1 MSILRIEHHTS
12 YRYSQP
18 VGFGRHRLVIRP
30 REGHELRILK
40 HTLEISPAYD
50 ATWSRDVFGNSVA
63 LIRFHE
69 EADALDIRSEVIVE
83 RVAPFPSREPREPW
97 KVVFPVSYEPIET
110 TFTTAYMR
118 SSYPDD
124 VQAVRKWLQA
134 EAPNPDKGD
143 AEGVVLALGEVIHQ
157 RIKYR
162 RRPEKGVQTPARTIE
177 LGSGSCR
184 DMATL
189 MMEAA
194 RLIGVASRF
203 ASGYLDCAA
212 SLAGRAS
219 MHAWTEYYLP
229 LLGWRGFDPTL
240 GEPISLK
247 HVLTG
252 VSDHPR
258 GVMPVSGMFSGTAAD
273 LKSLTVTVLTERLP
287 AGSAMAIGAEGNG
300 LRGLESLPAEV

>member
-1 MSILRIEHHTS
+1 MSILRIEHRTT

-18 VGFGRHRLVIRP
+18 VSFGRHRLVVRP
-30 REGHELRILK
+30 REGHELKILR
-40 HTLEISPAYD
+40 HVLEISPEYD

-69 EADALDIRSEVIVE
+69 EADLLDIRNEVVVE
-83 RVAPFPSREPREPW
+83 RMSPFPSREPREPW
-97 KVVFPVSYEPIET
+97 KIAFPVSYEPLET
-110 TFTTAYMR
+110 TFTSAYLR
-118 SSYPDD
+118 PSYPDD
-124 VQAVRKWLQA
+124 VPAVRKWLKR
-134 EAPNPDKGD
+134 EAPQPDERD
-143 AEGVVLALGEVIHQ
+143 AEGVILALGEVIHQ
-157 RIKYR
+157 RIKYQ
-162 RRPEKGVQTPARTIE
+162 RRPEKGVQTPARTLE
-177 LGSGSCR
+177 LHSGSCR

-194 RLIGVASRF
+194 RLLGIASRF
-203 ASGYLDCAA
+203 ASGYLDCPA

-219 MHAWTEYYLP
+219 MHAWMEYYLP

-258 GVMPVSGMFSGTAAD
+258 GVMPVSGMFSGTSSD
-273 LKSLTVTVLTERLP
+273 LKGLSVTVRTERLT
-287 AGSAMAIGAEGNG
+287 AFSDGEADKALGT
-300 LRGLESLPAEV
+300 LPAEI